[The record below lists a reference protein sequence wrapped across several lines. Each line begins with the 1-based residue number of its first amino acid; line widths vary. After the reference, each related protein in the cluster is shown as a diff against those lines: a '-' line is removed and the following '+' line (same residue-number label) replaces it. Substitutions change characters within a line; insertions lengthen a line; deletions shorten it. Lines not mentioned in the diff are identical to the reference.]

1 MKTVI
6 TAKVR
11 LYPNQEQVAQFKAVT
26 KEYQRLCNLVS
37 QWYFDNDCKVNRKNS
52 TKRCITIYVL
62 NLKKLIQPWFSLP
75 TVPLK
80 LVTRLLKLN

>member
-26 KEYQRLCNLVS
+26 KEYQRLCNLKCLTIVRQS
-37 QWYFDNDCKVNRKNS
+37 LEIVRCFFHM
-52 TKRCITIYVL
+52 TKYTQKFKL
-62 NLKKLIQPWFSLP
+62 DLIQEYLDTGCSQRCLE
-75 TVPLK
+75 
-80 LVTRLLKLN
+80 N

>member
-37 QWYFDNDCKVNRKNS
+37 QWYFDNDCKVNRKKFNKEMYHYLRAESKEINS
-52 TKRCITIYVL
+52 AM
-62 NLKKLIQPWFSLP
+62 FSLP

>member
-26 KEYQRLCNLVS
+26 KEYQRLCNLVL
-37 QWYFDNDCKVNRKNS
+37 WCR
-52 TKRCITIYVL
+52 
-62 NLKKLIQPWFSLP
+62 WF
-75 TVPLK
+75 
-80 LVTRLLKLN
+80 

>member
-6 TAKVR
+6 TAKIR

-37 QWYFDNDCKVNRKNS
+37 QWS
-52 TKRCITIYVL
+52 
-62 NLKKLIQPWFSLP
+62 FSKFYRYL
-75 TVPLK
+75 
-80 LVTRLLKLN
+80 